1 MGEYRMPGALT
12 LMIYVLTGVGG
23 MAYFMY
29 GRRQQNAAFLFT
41 GVCLCIYPYLFNG
54 LVMLILIGLVLLA
67 APFLVNRQ

>member
-1 MGEYRMPGALT
+1 MPSALT

-23 MAYFMY
+23 VAYFMY
-29 GRRQQNAAFLFT
+29 GRRQQNGAFLFA
-41 GVCLCIYPYLFNG
+41 GACLCIYPYLFSG